1 MITINGLPAHPLVI
15 HLVVVLLPLAA
26 VGAVL
31 VATRATWRRAWGIPV
46 FLLALLGTVAV
57 PIATETGD
65 QLRDAIG
72 GGGPLVAIHQ
82 HRAEYLL
89 PYAIAF
95 TVTALATVLLGWHT
109 DRVADP
115 ARARTQAVITRV
127 LAVLA
132 VVSGIVVSALV
143 IWIGDAGA
151 SAVWQGIGATRGG

>member
-1 MITINGLPAHPLVI
+1 MITINCLPAHPLVI

-31 VATRATWRRAWGIPV
+31 VATRAAWRRAWGIPV

-89 PYAIAF
+89 PYAIVF

>member
-31 VATRATWRRAWGIPV
+31 VATRAAWRRAWGIPV

-82 HRAEYLL
+82 YRAEYLL
-89 PYAIAF
+89 PYAIVF